1 MVLLARHI
9 FGNDLDVVVC
19 NIEDV
24 VDTEDIGVEEEETS
38 EIGMVVVIWD
48 ENEDEDESV
57 DDSVDESVDEDGL
70 VDSFGLTFTI
80 MHEKPC

>member
-1 MVLLARHI
+1 
-9 FGNDLDVVVC
+9 
-19 NIEDV
+19 
-24 VDTEDIGVEEEETS
+24 
-38 EIGMVVVIWD
+38 MVVVIWD

-70 VDSFGLTFTI
+70 VDSLGLTFTI